1 MKKRLLIMVPIG
13 IGAIVVV
20 TVVGG
25 TVVQLLWNWLLPPL
39 FGWPRVTFWQAFG
52 LLVLCRILFG
62 GRGGLGSDRSRP
74 HTNSEHGARFR
85 QRVRER
91 FGLGPPASQVDEP

>member
-1 MKKRLLIMVPIG
+1 MKKKLLIMVPIG

-25 TVVQLLWNWLLPPL
+25 TLVQLLWNWLLPPL

-52 LLVLCRILFG
+52 LLVLCRVLFG
-62 GRGGLGSDRSRP
+62 GRGGCDRSGS

-85 QRVRER
+85 QRIRER
-91 FGLGPPASQVDEP
+91 FGLGPPASQVAE